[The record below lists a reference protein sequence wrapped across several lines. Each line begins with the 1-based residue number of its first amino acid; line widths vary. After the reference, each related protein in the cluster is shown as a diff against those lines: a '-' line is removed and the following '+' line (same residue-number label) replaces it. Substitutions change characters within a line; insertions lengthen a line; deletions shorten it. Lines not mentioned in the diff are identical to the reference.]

1 MGCALAQLLYA
12 RLAAA
17 PDRRL
22 TREELEILT
31 QAILFAEAEI
41 RPTVREMIDEGKTIT
56 NKEHCE
62 MVADRVCE
70 IVSGVERKE
79 AKE

>member
-1 MGCALAQLLYA
+1 MGCALARLLYA

-17 PDRRL
+17 PSRKL

-41 RPTVREMIDEGKTIT
+41 RPRVREMIDEGKTIT

-70 IVSGVERKE
+70 IVSGVGRKE

>member
-1 MGCALAQLLYA
+1 MGCALARLLYA

-17 PDRRL
+17 PDRKL
-22 TREELEILT
+22 TRGELEILT
-31 QAILFAEAEI
+31 QVILFAEAEI
-41 RPTVREMIDEGKTIT
+41 RPRVIEMIDEGRTIA

-62 MVADRVCE
+62 MVADNVCE